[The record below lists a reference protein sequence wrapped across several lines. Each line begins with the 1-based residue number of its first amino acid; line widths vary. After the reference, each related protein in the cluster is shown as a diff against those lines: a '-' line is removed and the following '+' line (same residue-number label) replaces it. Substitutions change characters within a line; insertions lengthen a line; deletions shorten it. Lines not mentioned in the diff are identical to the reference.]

1 MPRLALL
8 ALPAVALLASGCVST
23 SHSSAVRP
31 LSADLASTA
40 RVAEITLRRDG
51 DIKVTPEFDSLFKSL
66 VQKELDKC
74 ATGSRPLR
82 LEASIT
88 SLDKANPAMTLLIA
102 GKNAVRGHARL
113 VDAQSGKVVGEYE
126 IGQTVVGSR
135 LAIIQ
140 MSEAEE
146 QVSKGFG
153 REVCKQAFPAK

>member
-1 MPRLALL
+1 MPRPALFL
-8 ALPAVALLASGCVST
+8 LPAVALLASGCVSM
-23 SHSSAVRP
+23 SRSSTVRP

-40 RVAEITLRRDG
+40 RVTDITLRRDS
-51 DIKVTPEFDSLFKSL
+51 DIKVTPEFDGLFKTL
-66 VQKELDKC
+66 VQKELDRC

-102 GKNAVRGHARL
+102 GKNAVRGQARL

-153 REVCKQAFPAK
+153 QEVCKQAFPAK